1 MLLNFVQTKELL
13 TKLGG
18 NYFPCLNRFLVGG
31 NCNNDG
37 VCHWNMREVFGSSL
51 PFGKVNMLNLRSCD
65 QSLCC
70 YWLFGNWIL
79 ALIPRW
85 LCTNWNTDCISLDII
100 SCCGDLEDF
109 IRNHFNYTSCQKH
122 GTLHSIT
129 RVWKIIFCSHFSV
142 QYAWETF
149 NCWEIVRCNSLYN

>member
-1 MLLNFVQTKELL
+1 MEYDIGTC
-13 TKLGG
+13 G
-18 NYFPCLNRFLVGG
+18 R
-31 NCNNDG
+31 
-37 VCHWNMREVFGSSL
+37 SSGAPYL
-51 PFGKVNMLNLRSCD
+51 SSKVNVLNLRSCD
-65 QSLCC
+65 QFLCC
-70 YWLFGNWIL
+70 YWLFGNWFL
-79 ALIPRW
+79 SLIPRW
-85 LCTNWNTDCISLDII
+85 LCTNWNTDWISLDII

-149 NCWEIVRCNSLYN
+149 NCWEIVRCNSLYNSINFKEDFCSFFELVCF